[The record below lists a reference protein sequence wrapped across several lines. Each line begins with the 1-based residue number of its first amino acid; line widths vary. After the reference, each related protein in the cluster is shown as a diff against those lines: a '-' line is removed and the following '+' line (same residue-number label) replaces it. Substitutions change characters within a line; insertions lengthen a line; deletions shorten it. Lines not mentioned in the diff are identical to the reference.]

1 MLQLHDRMKSDRR
14 YQAEVEQTEHEFPA
28 GSTWLA
34 FPDQVAHAGMRG
46 QYLLEQT
53 FLLGTAQMRDQAKA
67 PLQVLERLT
76 GRKLSLRA

>member
-1 MLQLHDRMKSDRR
+1 MK
-14 YQAEVEQTEHEFPA
+14 
-28 GSTWLA
+28 
-34 FPDQVAHAGMRG
+34 G

-53 FLLGTAQMRDQAKA
+53 FLLPPSQMRDEAKA